1 MTRLGESHPGEWPP
15 PPPEQIPD
23 DAAEIEASGLFEEIQ
38 VRRYVWEKHY
48 AAEEYIALLNTF
60 SGHIA
65 MEAAKRDHLYRE
77 IRTRIGHRP
86 NPRVR
91 RHWCA
96 ILRVARRKEQAPAVP
111 WGVLARSGELPFAP
125 HPRITEAPAPSWTE
139 RQQRLEAALCS
150 GRARA
155 ACS

>member
-1 MTRLGESHPGEWPP
+1 MTRLARATLESGRRLRRSRSRMTRPRLKPM
-15 PPPEQIPD
+15 
-23 DAAEIEASGLFEEIQ
+23 ACSKRSRFAVTSG
-38 VRRYVWEKHY
+38 RKHY

-77 IRTRIGHRP
+77 IRTRTGHRP
-86 NPRVR
+86 NPRG
-91 RHWCA
+91 CGA
-96 ILRVARRKEQAPAVP
+96 T
-111 WGVLARSGELPFAP
+111 GARSFTWHVAKSRRLPSLGVCSRDQASSP
-125 HPRITEAPAPSWTE
+125 LPAPRITEALAPSWTE